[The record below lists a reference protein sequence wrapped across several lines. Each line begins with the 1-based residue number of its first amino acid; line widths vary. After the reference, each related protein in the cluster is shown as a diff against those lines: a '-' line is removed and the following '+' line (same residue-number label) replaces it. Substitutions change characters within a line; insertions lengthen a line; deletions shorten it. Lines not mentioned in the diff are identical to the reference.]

1 MISATPINE
10 RLCAETHTNVI
21 TTIPGTSSMR
31 TIPLTFLCVSAL
43 HFVSAAEALLPSSEF
58 IQQVDLIHF
67 SHTDYGFT
75 DHPAVCRDM
84 QRRYLDLALDAAQAS
99 ANAPEGARFKWTAE
113 TTIAVNDWW
122 QTATA
127 GRREE
132 FLKAVRAGQIEIS
145 ALPLNNTPF
154 LSRDQWHTMTHWLPE
169 DLWNDLQPR
178 TAVQNDVNGFP
189 RAGAKEL
196 LDRGIHFLFSGI
208 NSDSGGPPL
217 PRLTAFWWRQPD
229 GRRLFVWLSLS
240 YGDGFFLFDPVEWRR
255 GPVPRAADARYRPPR
270 PGDILK
276 PDEASVRAAHQH
288 CVERLKQFE
297 RDGYRYSVLPVSMTS
312 MWRYDNDP
320 PFAPLAEFAAAWNR
334 LGLRP
339 RLKLVTVTEVMKDL
353 EKVAG
358 PTAPEYI
365 GEWTDWWANGTAC
378 APREVAASRAAKRFL
393 AAAQSPLWG
402 PMPASAQHTIDEL
415 TKDLCLFDEHTWG
428 SSMSVALPYSLD
440 TQGQWNEK
448 SRLAWRPMAMAEWLL
463 SQRART
469 RLVGEGEGFWLANP
483 TRAPFCGWVTMISTC
498 LRDDY
503 RSVTDPTT
511 GARASLEFYPGVQPW
526 GRPQSTNEFSRE
538 DISAVF
544 PDQSPNRH
552 ARFWVERLEAAAIKR
567 YQLSK
572 DEAQDTPPSPDKPT
586 INVDENGW
594 PVSAAWAGMQKPLFT
609 AGMGDFVSVK
619 VNAFAPRW
627 ALSDIW
633 NSGDATKRERL
644 RNEKIE
650 EVPALPGGR
659 TTVQAT
665 PHTIRYVQALKHPRL
680 GWATRQLEVW
690 IREPRARLTFR
701 LNRLSSFAPEIFY
714 IATPLPCDG
723 TLPRLSSGGQPFTPF
738 TDQLPGSCRDYFA
751 FDGWADYSMPDGHW
765 LWVSRDAPL
774 LTFGGPQPLARLDRP
789 PARTGRLLA
798 MIYNNFWY
806 RNFLGDEPGVMEF
819 QFDLVWH
826 RDSGSDAPVLVETLV
841 SEPVVVINP
850 ALPEQP
856 SFLKHLY
863 QP

>member
-1 MISATPINE
+1 MKA
-10 RLCAETHTNVI
+10 L
-21 TTIPGTSSMR
+21 IPVLLGLAMTDRM
-31 TIPLTFLCVSAL
+31 A
-43 HFVSAAEALLPSSEF
+43 AAEATAPAPQF

-84 QRRYLDLALDAAQAS
+84 QRRYLDLALDAAQAT
-99 ANAPEGARFKWTAE
+99 ANAPAGARFKWTAE

-122 QTATA
+122 QAASAT
-127 GRREE
+127 RREE
-132 FLKAVRAGQIEIS
+132 FLQAAQAGQLEVS
-145 ALPLNNTPF
+145 ALPFNNTPF
-154 LSRDQWHTMTHWLPE
+154 LDQAQWQAMTHWLPE
-169 DLWNDLQPR
+169 DLWQRLQPQ

-189 RAGAKEL
+189 RAGAQAL
-196 LDRGIHFLFSGI
+196 LDRGVRYLFSGI
-208 NSDSGGPPL
+208 NSDSGGPPM
-217 PRLTAFWWRQPD
+217 PRLTAFWWKQPD

-255 GPVPRAADARYRPPR
+255 GPVPLAADARYRPPR

-276 PDEASVRAAHQH
+276 ADETSVRAAHRH

-297 RDGYRYSVLPVSMTS
+297 RDGYRHSVVPVSMTS

-320 PFAPLAEFAAAWNR
+320 PFPPLVDFAAAWNK
-334 LGLRP
+334 LGLQPKLR
-339 RLKLVTVTEVMKDL
+339 LVTVTEAMQDL

-358 PTAPEYI
+358 PTAPEYA
-365 GEWTDWWANGTAC
+365 GEWTDWWANGTAS

-393 AAAQSPLWG
+393 AAAQAPVWG
-402 PMPASAQHTIDEL
+402 PLPRSAQRTVEEL

-448 SRLAWRPMAMAEWLL
+448 ARLAWRPMALAEWLL

-469 RLVGEGEGFWLANP
+469 RLVSEGEGLWLANP
-483 TRAPFCGWVTMISTC
+483 TRAPFSGWVTMIATC
-498 LRDDY
+498 LRDEY
-503 RSVTDPTT
+503 RSVTDPAT
-511 GARASLEFYPGVQPW
+511 GTRARLEFYPGVQPW
-526 GRPQSTNEFSRE
+526 GRPQNPAEFSRE
-538 DISAVF
+538 DVSAVF

-552 ARFWVERLEAAAIKR
+552 ARFWVERLDANSIKR
-567 YQLSK
+567 FQLSK
-572 DEAQDTPPSPDKPT
+572 EETQETQPT
-586 INVDENGW
+586 TDQPKVEVDADGW
-594 PVSAAWAGMQKPLFT
+594 PTTASWPGMKQPLFT
-609 AGMGDFVSVK
+609 AGVGDFVSVK

-627 ALSDIW
+627 ALSDIG
-633 NSGDATKRERL
+633 NAGDATQRESLRKERL
-644 RNEKIE
+644 EQ
-650 EVPALPGGR
+650 VPAKSGGR
-659 TTVQAT
+659 AAVQET
-665 PHTIRYVQALKHPRL
+665 PHTLRYTQPLEHPRL
-680 GWATRQLEVW
+680 AWATRQLEVW
-690 IREPRARLTFR
+690 KREPRARLTFR
-701 LNRLSSFAPEIFY
+701 LNRLSSFAPEILY

-751 FDGWADYSMPDGHW
+751 FDGWADFTLPEGRW

-774 LTFGGPQPLARLDRP
+774 MTFDRPQPLARLTNP
-789 PARTGRLLA
+789 PPRTGRLLA

-806 RNFLGDEPGVMEF
+806 TNFLGDEPGVMEF
-819 QFDLVWH
+819 QFDLVWQPTA
-826 RDSGSDAPVLVETLV
+826 SGDAAALAESLTT
-841 SEPVVVINP
+841 EPVTVINP

>member
-1 MISATPINE
+1 MRIL
-10 RLCAETHTNVI
+10 RLI
-21 TTIPGTSSMR
+21 
-31 TIPLTFLCVSAL
+31 FLCLSAL
-43 HFVSAAEALLPSSEF
+43 QIVSAAEAPSAAPQF

-84 QRRYLDLALDAAQAS
+84 QRRYLDLALDAANAS
-99 ANAPEGARFKWTAE
+99 ANAPEGTRFKWTAE

-122 QTATA
+122 QAA
-127 GRREE
+127 SAERRDQ
-132 FLKAVRAGQIEIS
+132 FLQAVRAGQIEVS

-154 LSRDQWHTMTHWLPE
+154 LNREQWHTMTHWLPE
-169 DLWNDLQPR
+169 DLWKNLQPQ

-189 RAGAKEL
+189 RAGAREL
-196 LDRGIHFLFSGI
+196 LDRNIHFLFSGI
-208 NSDSGGPPL
+208 NSDSGGSPL
-217 PRLTAFWWRQPD
+217 PRLTAFWWKQPD

-255 GPVPRAADARYRPPR
+255 GPVPLAADARYRPPR

-276 PDEASVRAAHQH
+276 SDEASVRAAHRR

-297 RDGYRYSVLPVSMTS
+297 RDGYRHSVVPVSMTS

-320 PFAPLAEFAAAWNR
+320 PFAPLADFAAAWNR
-334 LGLRP
+334 LGLEP
-339 RLKLVTVTEVMKDL
+339 KLKLVTVTEAMKDL

-358 PTAPEYI
+358 PTAPEFA

-402 PMPASAQHTIDEL
+402 PLPPSAQRTVEDL

-448 SRLAWRPMAMAEWLL
+448 SRLAWRPMALAQWLL

-469 RLVGEGEGFWLANP
+469 RLVGEGEGLCLANP
-483 TRAPFCGWVTMISTC
+483 TRGVFSGWVTMISTC
-498 LRDDY
+498 LREDY
-503 RSVTDPTT
+503 RSVTDPAT
-511 GARASLEFYPGVQPW
+511 GVRSRLEFYPGVQPW
-526 GRPQSTNEFSRE
+526 GRPQSPKEFSRE
-538 DISAVF
+538 DVSAVF

-552 ARFWVERLEAAAIKR
+552 ARFWVEHLDAAAIKR
-567 YQLSK
+567 FELSK
-572 DEAQDTPPSPDKPT
+572 EEVQDTAPSPDKPT
-586 INVDENGW
+586 VVVDENGW
-594 PVSAAWAGMQKPLFT
+594 PVSAAWAGMKQPLFT
-609 AGMGDFVSVK
+609 SGIGDFVAVK
-619 VNAFAPRW
+619 VNSFAPRW
-627 ALSDIW
+627 GLADVW
-633 NSGDATKRERL
+633 NTGDTAKREKL
-644 RNEKIE
+644 RNEKLE
-650 EVPALPGGR
+650 EVPAKSGGNA
-659 TTVQAT
+659 TVQET
-665 PHTIRYVQALKHPRL
+665 PHTIRYIQPLEHPRL
-680 GWATRQLEVW
+680 AWATRQLEIW
-690 IREPRARLTFR
+690 KREPRARLTFR
-701 LNRLSSFAPEIFY
+701 LNRLSSFAPEVFY
-714 IATPLPCDG
+714 VISSLPCDG
-723 TLPRLSSGGQPFTPF
+723 TLPRMSSGGLPFTPF

-751 FDGWADYSMPDGHW
+751 VDGWADYSMPDGHW
-765 LWVSRDAPL
+765 LWVSSDAPL
-774 LTFGGPQPLARLDRP
+774 VTFDRPQPLAHLDHP
-789 PARTGRLLA
+789 PARTGRLLS

-806 RNFLGDEPGVMEF
+806 TNFLGDEPGVMEF
-819 QFDLVWH
+819 QFDLAWH
-826 RDSGSDAPVLVETLV
+826 PEGAGDAAALAEALT

-856 SFLKHLY
+856 SFLKYLY

>member
-1 MISATPINE
+1 ME
-10 RLCAETHTNVI
+10 RGSVCNLSYRCSSI
-21 TTIPGTSSMR
+21 TRRFTL
-31 TIPLTFLCVSAL
+31 PLVAAL
-43 HFVSAAEALLPSSEF
+43 LAGSVGLLPARDSGSAAPPSSPEPQY
-58 IQQVDLIHF
+58 IQQVDVIHF

-99 ANAPEGARFKWTAE
+99 ARAPEGSRFKWTAE
-113 TTIAVNDWW
+113 TIVAVNDWW
-122 QTATA
+122 QAA
-127 GRREE
+127 APKRRAE
-132 FLKAVRAGQIEIS
+132 FLRAVRAGQIEVS

-154 LSRDQWHTMTHWLPE
+154 LNRDQWHTMAHWLPE
-169 DLWNDLQPR
+169 DLWNQLHPR

-196 LDRGIHFLFSGI
+196 LDRGIRYLFSGI
-208 NSDSGGPPL
+208 NGDSGGPPQ
-217 PRLTAFWWRQPD
+217 PRLTAFWWKQPD

-255 GPVPRAADARYRPPR
+255 GPVPLAADGRYRPPR

-276 PDEASVRAAHQH
+276 PDEASVRAAHRQ
-288 CVERLKQFE
+288 CVERLKAFE
-297 RDGYRYSVLPVSMTS
+297 RDGYRHSVVPVSITS

-320 PFAPLAEFAAAWNR
+320 PFAPLSDFAAAWNR

-339 RLKLVTVTEVMKDL
+339 RLKLVTATEAMRDL

-358 PTAPEYI
+358 PAAPEYA

-402 PMPASAQHTIDEL
+402 PLTPPALRAIEEL
-415 TKDLCLFDEHTWG
+415 NKDLCLFDEHTWG
-428 SSMSVALPYSLD
+428 SSMSVAQPYSLD

-448 SRLAWRPMAMAEWLL
+448 SRLAWRPMALAEWLL

-469 RLVGEGEGFWLANP
+469 RLIGEGEGLCLANP
-483 TRAPFCGWVTMISTC
+483 ARAPFSGWVTMISTC

-503 RSVTDPTT
+503 HSVTDPAT
-511 GARASLEFYPGVQPW
+511 GARAGLEFYPGTQPW
-526 GRPQSTNEFSRE
+526 GRPQSPAEFSRE
-538 DISAVF
+538 DVSAVF
-544 PDQSPNRH
+544 PDRSPNRH
-552 ARFWVERLEAAAIKR
+552 ARFWVENLDAGAIKR
-567 YQLSK
+567 FQLGK
-572 DEAQDTPPSPDKPT
+572 EAVQDVTPSPTRPT
-586 INVDENGW
+586 MEVDGEGW
-594 PVSAAWAGMQKPLFT
+594 PVAASWPGMKRSLFAAGL
-609 AGMGDFVSVK
+609 GDFVSVK

-633 NSGDATKRERL
+633 NASDPAKREEL
-644 RNEKIE
+644 RQRALE
-650 EVPALPGGR
+650 EVSAKAGGR
-659 TTVQAT
+659 ATVEET
-665 PHTIRYVQALKHPRL
+665 PHTLRYSQPLEHPRL
-680 GWATRQLEVW
+680 AWATRQLEVW
-690 IREPRARLTFR
+690 KREPRARLTFR
-701 LNRLSSFAPEIFY
+701 FNRISAFAPEIFY
-714 IATPLPCDG
+714 VVTPLPCDG
-723 TLPRLSSGGQPFTPF
+723 ALPRMSCGGQPFTPF

-751 FDGWADYSMPDGHW
+751 IDGWADYSRPDGRW

-774 LTFGGPQPLARLDRP
+774 VTLGRPAPLARLSAPPERP
-789 PARTGRLLA
+789 DRLLA
-798 MIYNNFWY
+798 MIYNNVWY
-806 RNFLGDEPGVMEF
+806 TNFLGDEPGIMEF
-819 QFDLVWH
+819 QFDLIW
-826 RDSGSDAPVLVETLV
+826 RPNASGDAAALAEALV